1 MGIHCPR
8 FVIIPLKK
16 MTTVVNHGPISRDAL
31 QNKKILH
38 VCLVHFPIGLMLER
52 RSVLIHPS
60 MHSFYMCMFA
70 FVEDA
75 VCGQERDESEPV
87 FIKILHPRTGNI
99 IIPSLIVLKIA
110 PSVWSPGQTLEITAA
125 NLHCQRS

>member
-1 MGIHCPR
+1 MAPSVEMPYKTRRSCMS
-8 FVIIPLKK
+8 VLY
-16 MTTVVNHGPISRDAL
+16 IS
-31 QNKKILH
+31 
-38 VCLVHFPIGLMLER
+38 PIGLMLER

-75 VCGQERDESEPV
+75 VCGQERDELEPV
-87 FIKILHPRTGNI
+87 FIKIPHPRTGNI
-99 IIPSLIVLKIA
+99 IIPSLIVLRIA
-110 PSVWSPGQTLEITAA
+110 LSIGSPGQTLETTAA

>member
-1 MGIHCPR
+1 
-8 FVIIPLKK
+8 
-16 MTTVVNHGPISRDAL
+16 MTTVVSHGPISRDAL

-60 MHSFYMCMFA
+60 MHSFNMCMFP

-75 VCGQERDESEPV
+75 VCGQERDELEPV
-87 FIKILHPRTGNI
+87 FIKIPHPRTGNM
-99 IIPSLIVLKIA
+99 IIPSLIVLRIA
-110 PSVWSPGQTLEITAA
+110 PSVWSPGQTLETTAA